1 MIRAC
6 EAISLSCGSLLEF
19 WWGSRL
25 TVLRRIQ

>member
-6 EAISLSCGSLLEF
+6 EAISLNCGLMVEF
-19 WWGSRL
+19 WLGSRL